1 MAMNPRLL
9 VPRASGGFNPSRLA
23 NLALWLDFSDQS
35 TVATATGISSVTD
48 KSGNGRTFSQ
58 AVANNQPSYTNTQNG
73 RKVATFDGTDDSMD
87 GPNIISGLPAT
98 VLQVCF
104 FPSYKTIG
112 FTFEQLTAANV
123 VHMGCYRGL
132 NDGGGLLGKFRLFNG
147 TDLKNTTE
155 TLNNVWIVIGGVFG
169 ATTATSK
176 TYYNGTNESTGNAGT
191 TAPSG
196 SSSQL
201 AFWNDGVGTGKFTP
215 MRLAEMAI
223 YSRALSADEILKVS
237 QHWAQKWG
245 FTL

>member
-1 MAMNPRLL
+1 
-9 VPRASGGFNPSRLA
+9 V
-23 NLALWLDFSDQS
+23 
-35 TVATATGISSVTD
+35 TTATGISSVTD

-98 VLQVCF
+98 LLQVIF

-112 FTFEQLTAANV
+112 VTFEQLTAANA
-123 VHMGCYRGL
+123 VHVAPYRGV
-132 NDGGGLLGKFRLFNG
+132 NEGLGAGLRGKFRLYNG
-147 TDLKNTTE
+147 DNLTNTTD
-155 TLNNVWIVIGGVFG
+155 TSNNVWIVMGGVFG
-169 ATTATSK
+169 ATTATTK
-176 TYYNGTNESTGNAGT
+176 TYYNGINETTGNAGT
-191 TAPSG
+191 IAPSG

-201 AFWNDGVGTGKFTP
+201 AFWYEGVGVAKYTP